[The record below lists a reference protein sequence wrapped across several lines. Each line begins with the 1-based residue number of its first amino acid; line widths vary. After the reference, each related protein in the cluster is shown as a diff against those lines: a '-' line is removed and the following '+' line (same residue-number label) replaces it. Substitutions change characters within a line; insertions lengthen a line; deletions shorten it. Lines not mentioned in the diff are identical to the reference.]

1 MLLKVEGQ
9 RDSKTP
15 QGGQSRVEYELQELG
30 MRYCRFSSDLKIRK
44 ISTKLSDDISQNLSG
59 RITEGC
65 EKTDDK
71 CAEKK

>member
-30 MRYCRFSSDLKIRK
+30 MRYSRFSSDLKIRK

-59 RITEGC
+59 RIT
-65 EKTDDK
+65 
-71 CAEKK
+71 

>member
-15 QGGQSRVEYELQELG
+15 GQSRVEYELQELG
-30 MRYCRFSSDLKIRK
+30 MRFCRFSSDLKVRK

-59 RITEGC
+59 RIT
-65 EKTDDK
+65 
-71 CAEKK
+71 